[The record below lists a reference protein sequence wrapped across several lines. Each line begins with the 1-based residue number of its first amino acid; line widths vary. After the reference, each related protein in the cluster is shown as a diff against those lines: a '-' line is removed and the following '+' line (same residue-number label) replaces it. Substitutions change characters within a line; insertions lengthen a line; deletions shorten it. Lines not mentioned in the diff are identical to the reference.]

1 MTLILTSSS
10 YLVTQD
16 FLQYLPDSPTNLKLT
31 FIPTAAE
38 VETGEKSWLER
49 DKQALIKAGFK
60 FSEFSFTG
68 KKKKQVEQMLKR
80 TDVLFISGGNTFYL
94 LQEMKKSGFAELIH
108 QYKDLIYIGS
118 SAGSLVAGPDISL
131 AQNLEDTSLA
141 PDLEAYSALNLT
153 DVIVLPHWGVPHF
166 AADYEK
172 VMKKAYQTQHKI
184 ILLRENQYV
193 VSKDN
198 KLQIISILD

>member
-1 MTLILTSSS
+1 
-10 YLVTQD
+10 
-16 FLQYLPDSPTNLKLT
+16 
-31 FIPTAAE
+31 
-38 VETGEKSWLER
+38 
-49 DKQALIKAGFK
+49 
-60 FSEFSFTG
+60 
-68 KKKKQVEQMLKR
+68 
-80 TDVLFISGGNTFYL
+80 
-94 LQEMKKSGFAELIH
+94 MKKSGFVELIH

-153 DVIVLPHWGVPHF
+153 DVIVLPHWGMLHF

-172 VMKKAYQTQHKI
+172 VMKKAYQTQQKI

-193 VSKDN
+193 LVEDDFY
-198 KLQIISILD
+198 QIKQVR